1 MDNHKCIINCRKEN
15 RETVCVYTS
24 VQTWQHA
31 ILANLLA
38 LTSCT
43 VYIQTVFVEQRKPIL
58 PTFTSGCRLPQSKE
72 QIYIVLTADL
82 YHSPSRG
89 MYLPQSKEQIY
100 IVLTAGLYHSLN
112 RGMYLPQ
119 CKEQIYEYIVLT
131 AGLYHS
137 PSRGICT
144 YCRAKNNY
152 ILYLPQTCIILSI
165 EACTYRRAKRRYIL
179 YLPQACI
186 ILPVE
191 VEEDIPEEEGT
202 CSING
207 F

>member
-58 PTFTSGCRLPQSKE
+58 PTLTSGCRLPQSKE

-100 IVLTAGLYHSLN
+100 IVLTAGLYHSPS
-112 RGMYLPQ
+112 RGMY
-119 CKEQIYEYIVLT
+119 
-131 AGLYHS
+131 
-137 PSRGICT
+137 CT
-144 YCRAKNNY
+144 G
-152 ILYLPQTCIILSI
+152 
-165 EACTYRRAKRRYIL
+165 TYRRAKSRSIL

-186 ILPVE
+186 F
-191 VEEDIPEEEGT
+191 
-202 CSING
+202 SQ
-207 F
+207 